1 MKTNIIL
8 VLVAMFLSGCSYSR
22 TTYNTQTEVIN
33 HNQQHE
39 AFIKFVEFMNKNS
52 TSKPSEA
59 LKAELNVLLSEAEL
73 RRECTNKK
81 GCYLVHKNI
90 KIMISEQFIH
100 IENIDNSYV
109 KVDDP
114 RVAAKYIYG

>member
-8 VLVAMFLSGCSYSR
+8 VLMSIVLSGCSYSR

-33 HNQQHE
+33 HNQQHD
-39 AFIKFVEFMNKNS
+39 AFVRFVEFMNKNS
-52 TSKPSEA
+52 TSKPTEA
-59 LKAELNVLLSEAEL
+59 LKNELNILLSEAEL
-73 RRECTNKK
+73 RKECTNKK

-90 KIMISEQFIH
+90 KIMISQEFIH
-100 IENIDNSYV
+100 IERIDNSYV

-114 RVAAKYIYG
+114 RIAAKYIYG